1 MTRAVKTPSSKSLQL
16 VLICIFQIETPSQVY
31 LEYGSFNGSVKPP
44 YYRETWFVVA
54 MAAASIVIIII
65 IVAILC
71 VQSKTYKYK
80 GKKKTQ
86 FDMGGD
92 CRDSG
97 NIATIVCPRSPGV
110 YCTSS
115 PLGIVT
121 DSPHLKAPRQ
131 LD

>member
-1 MTRAVKTPSSKSLQL
+1 MTKAIKTPNHSPVTCTNLYFL
-16 VLICIFQIETPSQVY
+16 FQIETPSQVY

-80 GKKKTQ
+80 GKTQ
-86 FDMGGD
+86 FDTG
-92 CRDSG
+92 
-97 NIATIVCPRSPGV
+97 
-110 YCTSS
+110 
-115 PLGIVT
+115 
-121 DSPHLKAPRQ
+121 
-131 LD
+131 

>member
-86 FDMGGD
+86 FDMG
-92 CRDSG
+92 
-97 NIATIVCPRSPGV
+97 NI
-110 YCTSS
+110 
-115 PLGIVT
+115 
-121 DSPHLKAPRQ
+121 
-131 LD
+131 